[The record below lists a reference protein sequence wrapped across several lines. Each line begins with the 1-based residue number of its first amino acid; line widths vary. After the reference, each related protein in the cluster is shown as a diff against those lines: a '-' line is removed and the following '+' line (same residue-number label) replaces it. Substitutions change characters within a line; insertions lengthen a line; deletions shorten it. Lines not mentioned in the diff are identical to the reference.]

1 MNSFS
6 KKSPPGLQKAQKKT
20 HNNPIPQ
27 FSFLIDN
34 YLISLNSVGR
44 QKPKSEAAA
53 KPLIYFYADILFLT
67 LKYTLFLY
75 KFQTND

>member
-34 YLISLNSVGR
+34 YLTNLTVSAGKNL
-44 QKPKSEAAA
+44 KA
-53 KPLIYFYADILFLT
+53 K
-67 LKYTLFLY
+67 
-75 KFQTND
+75 QQQNH